1 MIKLQKEDKPITI
14 NANSQISIDYD
25 NILEITFLS
34 NGQKIKL
41 SKKPNGELEI
51 VGVNCPEERYK
62 ECKEKTKKHFQ
73 DIMKIADEIDV
84 KNKEKHKKMLND
96 LINYH
101 TNNTSEYSNDDEN
114 SNIDIEKY
122 E

>member
-14 NANSQISIDYD
+14 NANSKISIDYD

-41 SKKPNGELEI
+41 SKNLNGELEI
-51 VGVNCPEERYK
+51 VGVDCPNERYK
-62 ECKEKTKKHFQ
+62 ECNDKTKKHFQ
-73 DIMKIADEIDV
+73 EIMKIADEIDV

-96 LINYH
+96 LINYY
-101 TNNTSEYSNDDEN
+101 TNNASEYSNDNED
-114 SNIDIEKY
+114 SNIDIEKD

>member
-51 VGVNCPEERYK
+51 VGVNCLEERYK
-62 ECKEKTKKHFQ
+62 ECNDKTKKHFQ
-73 DIMKIADEIDV
+73 DIMKIADKIDV

-96 LINYH
+96 LINYY
-101 TNNTSEYSNDDEN
+101 TNNESECSNDNED
-114 SNIDIEKY
+114 SNIDIEKI
-122 E
+122 